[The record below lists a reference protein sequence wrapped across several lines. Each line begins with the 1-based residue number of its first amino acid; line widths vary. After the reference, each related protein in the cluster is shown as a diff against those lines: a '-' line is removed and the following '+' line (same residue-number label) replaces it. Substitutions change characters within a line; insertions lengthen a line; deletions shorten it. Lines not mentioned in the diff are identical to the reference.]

1 MNYENFFFF
10 FFSSIA
16 LLSAIFVIY
25 SINTIYSVFFL
36 ILVFINF
43 TGLLLIFEME
53 FISIML
59 IIIYVG
65 AITVLFLFIIMMLDI
80 NLLINKK
87 INFGYIPIISLLTFL
102 FISETFIMLSKLFT
116 SYHNNIDFFSQ
127 LSRYYPK
134 IKKPFIYK
142 DQTIFLDSITNA
154 ETLGQVLYTHYFF
167 FFILSGLILLIALI
181 GAVTLTKKKKKN
193 NIDFFSQLSRNY
205 LKSTFNIKKQ
215 P

>member
-80 NLLINKK
+80 YLLINKK
-87 INFGYIPIISLLTFL
+87 INFGYIPIIILLTLL
-102 FISETFIMLSKLFT
+102 FISETFIMLSNLFT
-116 SYHNNIDFFSQ
+116 SYHNNIDPFF
-127 LSRYYPK
+127 
-134 IKKPFIYK
+134 IKKHAYFMYK
-142 DQTIFLDSITNA
+142 YQTIFIDLITNA

-167 FFILSGLILLIALI
+167 FLNF
-181 GAVTLTKKKKKN
+181 
-193 NIDFFSQLSRNY
+193 
-205 LKSTFNIKKQ
+205 
-215 P
+215 